1 MLAGDMQFIFKKIK
15 LWAGFSDQIKEQK
28 QACLKNSKMDT
39 VILNKT
45 KRQEVQ
51 KQIKAAS
58 GDFWKKKKK
67 KEADF

>member
-1 MLAGDMQFIFKKIK
+1 M
-15 LWAGFSDQIKEQK
+15 WAGFSDQIKEQK

-58 GDFWKKKKK
+58 GHFWKKKKK